1 MTDAG
6 PGPIARTVFDPGA
19 IWVLPAS
26 FITQKL
32 RFNER
37 ASAFIVSI
45 SASSGTLRF
54 HSDVFR
60 FPAVILNREFTLR
73 AILGCP

>member
-1 MTDAG
+1 MIEAG
-6 PGPIARTVFDPGA
+6 PGPIAKTVFDPGA

-26 FITQKL
+26 FITQKF

-45 SASSGTLRF
+45 SASSGT
-54 HSDVFR
+54 
-60 FPAVILNREFTLR
+60 
-73 AILGCP
+73 

>member
-54 HSDVFR
+54 Y
-60 FPAVILNREFTLR
+60 
-73 AILGCP
+73 

>member
-32 RFNER
+32 MFNER

-45 SASSGTLRF
+45 SASSGTLKDLRF
-54 HSDVFR
+54 HSDMFR
-60 FPAVILNREFTLR
+60 SPAVI
-73 AILGCP
+73 

>member
-45 SASSGTLRF
+45 SASSGTLKISFRCVRESS
-54 HSDVFR
+54 SDF
-60 FPAVILNREFTLR
+60 E
-73 AILGCP
+73 